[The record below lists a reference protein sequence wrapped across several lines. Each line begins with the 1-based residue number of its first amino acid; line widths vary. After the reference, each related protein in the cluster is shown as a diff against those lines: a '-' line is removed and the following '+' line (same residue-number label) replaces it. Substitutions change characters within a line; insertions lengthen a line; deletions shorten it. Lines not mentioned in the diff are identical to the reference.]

1 MISVWVIFVNFFQI
15 SSMLES
21 ARSIGGKSFNQL
33 RKQEG
38 TFSTEGTVCI
48 KVFMCHYTPI
58 TFVFWIMSTEQQMY
72 F

>member
-1 MISVWVIFVNFFQI
+1 MMSIWVISVTFFQI
-15 SSMLES
+15 SNMLES
-21 ARSIGGKSFNQL
+21 ARNVGGKNFSQI
-33 RKQEG
+33 RKLEG

-58 TFVFWIMSTEQQMY
+58 TFVFWIMSVEQQMY

>member
-1 MISVWVIFVNFFQI
+1 MISVNFFQI

-21 ARSIGGKSFNQL
+21 TRNVGGKSFNQI

-38 TFSTEGTVCI
+38 TFSTDGTVCI
-48 KVFMCHYTPI
+48 KVFMCHYTI
-58 TFVFWIMSTEQQMY
+58 TFVFGMMSIEQEIY